1 MSATRKAVISVPLI
15 SGLKALVAR
24 NTGDARW
31 HNIRPPHLRLS
42 EAQQAALFNAF
53 DASGMRLPKAA

>member
-1 MSATRKAVISVPLI
+1 VISVPLI

-31 HNIRPPHLRLS
+31 HNIRPPHMPLT
-42 EAQQAALFNAF
+42 ETQQAALFKAF
-53 DASGMRLPKAA
+53 DASGVRLAKAA

>member
-1 MSATRKAVISVPLI
+1 LI

-31 HNIRPPHLRLS
+31 HNVRPPHLRLS
-42 EAQQAALFNAF
+42 EAQQAALFSTF
-53 DASGMRLPKAA
+53 DGSGMRLPKVA

>member
-1 MSATRKAVISVPLI
+1 MISAPLI

-31 HNIRPPHLRLS
+31 LNLRPPHMQLT
-42 EAQQAALFNAF
+42 EAQTQALFKLF
-53 DASGMRLPKAA
+53 DASGITLAKAA